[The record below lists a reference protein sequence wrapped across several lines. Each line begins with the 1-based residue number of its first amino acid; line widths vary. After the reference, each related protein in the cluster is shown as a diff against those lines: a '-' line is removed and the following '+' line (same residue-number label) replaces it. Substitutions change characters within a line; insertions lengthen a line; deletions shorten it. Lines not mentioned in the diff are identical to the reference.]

1 MKYLLGKYLTIP
13 AWVCGCI
20 LFSGSGLCKD
30 AGAVNEP
37 ATLAAAQAKG
47 LYTVLILH
55 RNDGQE
61 VLEAGAKEALAGRS
75 DVVVQSTALSNPSLV
90 ATMKQLK
97 MDAETLPT
105 PLAMVISSNN
115 VVTGIF
121 TRVPKPEKLKEA
133 LLPEQPLAVRK
144 MLSDG
149 TPVLI
154 KAQSATTLGNVE
166 TDKAISEYLGDKS
179 IANKVAV
186 LRVDLDKLEN
196 APFLKQLKIDPP
208 NEKESVLICLAPP
221 LKIVNKAFRGA
232 ATKAIIVTASSA
244 ACGTGCAT
252 GKS

>member
-1 MKYLLGKYLTIP
+1 MSFQFGKWLTIP
-13 AWVCGCI
+13 VLFCGC
-20 LFSGSGLCKD
+20 LLLSGSGMCKE

-37 ATLAAAQAKG
+37 ASLAAAQAKG

-55 RNDGQE
+55 RNDGQD
-61 VLEAGAKEALAGRS
+61 VLESGVKEALAGRS
-75 DVVVQSTALSNPSLV
+75 DVFVYSAAVNSPSSA
-90 ATMKQLK
+90 ATLRQFK
-97 MDAETLPT
+97 MDVETIPT

-149 TPVLI
+149 KSVLI
-154 KAQSATTLGNVE
+154 KAQSATTLGNAE

-179 IANKVAV
+179 IANKVVV
-186 LRVDLDKLEN
+186 LPVDLDKSEN

-208 NEKESVLICLAPP
+208 NEKQSVLICLAPP

-232 ATKAIIVTASSA
+232 ATKAIIATASSA